1 MQQVSAKS
9 AETRLG
15 NSGERPR
22 IVIYLGYHKTGS
34 KWIWKH
40 FFTGHYASLQVNLF
54 EPSSAELRDSGGDA
68 PLVLRQRIESGLMGG
83 ELAKKEQKQREKS

>member
-1 MQQVSAKS
+1 MRQVSAKS

-34 KWIWKH
+34 KWI
-40 FFTGHYASLQVNLF
+40 
-54 EPSSAELRDSGGDA
+54 
-68 PLVLRQRIESGLMGG
+68 
-83 ELAKKEQKQREKS
+83 